1 MTKQVV
7 LGYISEKSGT
17 AWAGGL
23 VPLLTFLIFFEP
35 QFLSLQKGDTPT
47 LAELRQGSNET
58 MDRTE
63 LYTCEFMVV
72 ISSLG
77 ASQTLF
83 FPSVKSGRLDNFSE
97 LDYIY

>member
-7 LGYISEKSGT
+7 FGYISEKSGT

-35 QFLSLQKGDTPT
+35 QFLSLRKGDTPT

-58 MDRTE
+58 MDCTE
-63 LYTCEFMVV
+63 LYTCELMVV

-77 ASQTLF
+77 GFADSLLPLGKVWQI
-83 FPSVKSGRLDNFSE
+83 R
-97 LDYIY
+97 